1 MQLSRVTKSMLAVA
15 TAVMVGAC
23 GGVASNTGNSNAT
36 PPPDVG
42 SGNLTGAGATF
53 PEPFY
58 TKAFY
63 QYNQLHSNV
72 QINYQAVGSGA
83 GIQQYTKGTVDFGAS
98 DVPMTQA
105 EVTAAG
111 GADSLVEIP
120 TTLGVVA
127 IAYNVPAVNNLQL
140 DGTTLAGIFLGT
152 IKNWD
157 DPAIKALNSG
167 ASLPSKPITVVHRS
181 DGSGTTYAF
190 TDYLGKVSPDWK
202 SKVGVAKSVSWP
214 VGIGGQGN
222 AGVGQSVK
230 QTDNSIGY
238 VELAYVVQT
247 GMQAATL
254 KNADG
259 KFVKPS
265 LDGAT
270 AAAAANT
277 SPSPD
282 NFSITNNPGATT
294 YPIASFSWVILKKS
308 QADATKGRALVY
320 LFDWLTKDGQSF
332 GKDLQYAPLPK
343 PAQTYAAT
351 QLKSITANGA
361 PILK

>member
-1 MQLSRVTKSMLAVA
+1 MQLSSVSKSLLAA
-15 TAVMVGAC
+15 AAAILVGAC
-23 GGVASNTGNSNAT
+23 GGAGSNSGASAT
-36 PPPDVG
+36 PALDVG

-63 QYNQLHSNV
+63 QYNQLHSGV

-98 DVPMTQA
+98 DVPMTQT
-105 EVTAAG
+105 EVTGAG

-127 IAYNVPAVNNLQL
+127 IAYNVPALTTLQL
-140 DGTTLAGIFLGT
+140 DGPTLAGIFMGT
-152 IKNWD
+152 IKSWD

-202 SKVGVAKSVSWP
+202 TKVGVAKSVSWP

-222 AGVGQSVK
+222 AGVGNSIK

-247 GMQAATL
+247 GMQAAVL

-294 YPIASFSWVILKKS
+294 YPIASFSWVIIKKA
-308 QADATKGRALVY
+308 QADAVKGRAVVY
-320 LFDWLTKDGQSF
+320 LFDWLTHDGQTF

-343 PAQTYAAT
+343 PAQTYGEG
-351 QLKSITANGA
+351 QLKLITAGGA